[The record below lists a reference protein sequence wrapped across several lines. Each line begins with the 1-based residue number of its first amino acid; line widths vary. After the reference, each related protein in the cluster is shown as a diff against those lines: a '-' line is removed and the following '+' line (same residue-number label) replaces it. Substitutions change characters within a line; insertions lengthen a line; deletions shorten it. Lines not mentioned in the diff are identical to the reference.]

1 MTEPISSSRIAEMDI
16 ALQPLPDLH
25 QLTHEIRNRGRMSMV
40 KIFGAPAA
48 ILTHYEDVIA
58 AYRDEETFPAK
69 AAYSVIAGPVMGHTI
84 QCMSGEEHRLHRALV
99 RSAFKPS
106 VARDYVP
113 TVFASAAHRIIDRFA
128 DRGQAELI
136 SDFSRQFSFDIICR
150 VIGIT
155 DVANDQLHEWV
166 SGLFGYPSDPESAI
180 ATTKKFN
187 NYMTGLLEKRR
198 REPQDDLLTG
208 LLNAEIEGSRLDD
221 EQILSFIRLL
231 FPAGADTTFYATG
244 SMLYYLLNDPEA
256 MERVRANPQDRER
269 AIEETLRIEP
279 PVTMQPRMNPKAVS
293 WRGLDIPQGF
303 LIFGT
308 SAANR
313 DPAFFPDPD
322 RFDLDRQYDHQL
334 ATFGQG
340 QHFCLGSHFA
350 RGEMKAALDTLLE
363 RLPGLRLL
371 NDEGAQVLGGTLRG
385 PKRLNVAFDT

>member
-1 MTEPISSSRIAEMDI
+1 MVAPEPSLPVLLRALKLPTFSRLHEEIAQKAEQEGWSF
-16 ALQPLPDLH
+16 AQYVRHL
-25 QLTHEIRNRGRMSMV
+25 
-40 KIFGAPAA
+40 A
-48 ILTHYEDVIA
+48 ILEV
-58 AYRDEETFPAK
+58 EE
-69 AAYSVIAGPVMGHTI
+69 
-84 QCMSGEEHRLHRALV
+84 
-99 RSAFKPS
+99 
-106 VARDYVP
+106 
-113 TVFASAAHRIIDRFA
+113 
-128 DRGQAELI
+128 
-136 SDFSRQFSFDIICR
+136 
-150 VIGIT
+150 
-155 DVANDQLHEWV
+155 
-166 SGLFGYPSDPESAI
+166 
-180 ATTKKFN
+180 
-187 NYMTGLLEKRR
+187 RR
-198 REPQDDLLTG
+198 RKPQDDLLTG
-208 LLNAEIEGSRLDD
+208 LLNAEIEGRRLDD

-244 SMLYYLLNDPEA
+244 SMLYYLLRDPDV

-279 PVTMQPRMNPKAVS
+279 PVTMQPRMNPKAVT

-322 RFDLDRQYDHQL
+322 RFDLDRRYDHQL

-340 QHFCLGSHFA
+340 QHFCLSSHFA

-371 NDEGAQVLGGTLRG
+371 NEEGAQVLGGTLRG